1 MEKYFLNY
9 NKNPANENSSDKRT
23 KQNRL
28 IRVTKCAVCGWK
40 KSRFI
45 KIQDLHQVVFQCST
59 LF

>member
-28 IRVTKCAVCGWK
+28 IRVSKCAVCGWK
-40 KSRFI
+40 NQGSLKFKISI
-45 KIQDLHQVVFQCST
+45 K
-59 LF
+59 